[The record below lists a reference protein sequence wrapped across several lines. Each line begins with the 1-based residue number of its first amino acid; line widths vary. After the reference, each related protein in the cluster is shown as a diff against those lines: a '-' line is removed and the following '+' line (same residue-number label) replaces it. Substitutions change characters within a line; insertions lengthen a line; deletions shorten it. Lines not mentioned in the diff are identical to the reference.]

1 MANRNFAIVKLDD
14 YDSTASTGGIVERI
28 VYWPEN
34 DSDRELEIYN
44 LEKVMGSSN
53 YILVPCNDDCQEG
66 WIYTDK
72 SHQLVDS
79 NKG

>member
-1 MANRNFAIVKLDD
+1 MGAGAAGQMECGEYSRQYTIW
-14 YDSTASTGGIVERI
+14 R
-28 VYWPEN
+28 EN